1 MIDHKITKGISIIYN
16 REVNSGDT
24 ATAYGAGILDYLLSP
39 PAIINMIIEG
49 SMKLLDHL
57 VPQGFITVSGRFDIS
72 HEKPTLLGEHVHV
85 ILVVEEVLADKIK
98 LDVTVHDH
106 IGVIA
111 RGKHE
116 RVIVESEKL
125 IASAYVRLGRNKI

>member
-1 MIDHKITKGISIIYN
+1 MIDHKITKGMSIIYN
-16 REVNSGDT
+16 REINSGDT
-24 ATAYGAGILDYLLSP
+24 ASAYGAGVLDYLLSS
-39 PAIINMIIEG
+39 PAIFNMIIEG

-57 VPQGFITVSGRFDIS
+57 VPQGYITVSGKFDIT

-85 ILVVEEVLADKIK
+85 ILVVEEVAGDHIR

-116 RVIVESEKL
+116 RVIVDSEKL
-125 IASAYVRLGRNKI
+125 MASAYVRLGRNKI